1 MEESNQTQEESDPVC
16 AICLLPLFSAPTG
29 TLVELSCHHTFH
41 LPCMKQWILHC
52 PRNLHCPLCRGP
64 PTVHGQWYPSPN
76 TQDTAM
82 APTTAMSPNTAMV
95 PTTTTSVFTGV
106 SSHAT
111 RHFHPYTAGHTVQFA
126 FPTPTPLELP
136 TPHFTTHISHLIQ
149 VAQQYTQPLWTLT
162 TSRTLT
168 DLTDNPDELCIRCT
182 PNTPPTT

>member
-29 TLVELSCHHTFH
+29 TLVELSCHHVFH
-41 LPCMKQWILHC
+41 LPCMKQWI
-52 PRNLHCPLCRGP
+52 LHCPLCRGP

-76 TQDTAM
+76 TQDTVL
-82 APTTAMSPNTAMV
+82 APTTVMSPITA
-95 PTTTTSVFTGV
+95 TSVFTGV
-106 SSHAT
+106 ASHAT

-126 FPTPTPLELP
+126 FPTPVPLELP
-136 TPHFTTHISHLIQ
+136 TRSFTTHISHLIQ

-168 DLTDNPDELCIRCT
+168 DLTDNSDELCARCT